1 MSTHNDNQ
9 AARKRCRTRRA
20 SWLPSVLG
28 MVLLA
33 VLEGCAY
40 VPRQNIVNGPT
51 SSPPQPAP
59 VPVANGSIYQA
70 NYVRPLFEDR
80 RPRGIGDILTVV
92 LNEKVNAAK
101 NSSASAGREGSGG
114 LTVTAVPK
122 LTGGLVD
129 ASQNMDMSGKND
141 FSGKGAAAAN
151 NSVTGTIS
159 VTVRD
164 ILPNGNLSVIG
175 ERQIGINQGTEY
187 IRLSGIVNPRFITA
201 QNTIQS
207 TQIADA
213 RLEYYGDG
221 FIDEAQRMGWLQRFF
236 LNISPF

>member
-1 MSTHNDNQ
+1 
-9 AARKRCRTRRA
+9 
-20 SWLPSVLG
+20 

-59 VPVANGSIYQA
+59 VAVANGSIYQA

-101 NSSASAGREGSGG
+101 NSSASASREGSGS

-164 ILPNGNLSVIG
+164 VLPNGNLSVIG

>member
-1 MSTHNDNQ
+1 MMTLNDGQ
-9 AARKRCRTRRA
+9 AAAPRCHTRRIRWA
-20 SWLPSVLG
+20 HGLLG
-28 MVLLA
+28 LLLLA
-33 VLEGCAY
+33 VLGGCAY
-40 VPRQNIVNGPT
+40 IPRQNIVTGPT
-51 SSPPQPAP
+51 SSPPQPPP

-92 LNEKVNAAK
+92 LNERVNAAK
-101 NSSASAGREGSGG
+101 NSSASASRDASGS
-114 LTVTAVPK
+114 LTVKAAPA
-122 LTGGLVD
+122 LTGGLVGAGQD
-129 ASQNMDMSGKND
+129 MDMSGKND
-141 FSGKGAAAAN
+141 FGGKGAAAAN

-164 ILPNGNLSVIG
+164 VLPNGNLSIIG

-213 RLEYYGDG
+213 RIEYYGDG

>member
-1 MSTHNDNQ
+1 MTTFTDRR
-9 AARKRCRTRRA
+9 AARSCCYAQQLRRT
-20 SWLPSVLG
+20 LGVLG
-28 MVLLA
+28 MTMLMVLA
-33 VLEGCAY
+33 GCAY
-40 VPRQNIVNGPT
+40 VPRQNIVTGPT

-59 VPVANGSIYQA
+59 IPIANGSIYQA

-80 RPRGIGDILTVV
+80 RPRGIGDILTIV

-101 NSSASAGREGSGG
+101 NSSASAGRSGSGG
-114 LTVTAVPK
+114 LTIAGVPK
-122 LTGGLVD
+122 VLGGLVD

-164 ILPNGNLSVIG
+164 VLPNGNMSVIG

-187 IRLSGIVNPRFITA
+187 IRFSGIVNPRFISA

-207 TQIADA
+207 TQVADA